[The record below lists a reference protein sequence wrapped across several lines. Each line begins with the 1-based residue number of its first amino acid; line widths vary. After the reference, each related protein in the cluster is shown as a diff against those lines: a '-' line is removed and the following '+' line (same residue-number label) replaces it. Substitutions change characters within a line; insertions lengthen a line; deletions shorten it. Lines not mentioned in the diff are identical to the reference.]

1 MKIELI
7 KLLTAQ
13 ASQYELQDSV
23 WESLKPSDI
32 SHILGLMCVRGD
44 GERLHHN
51 SHALAAVWLGEIM
64 YLDNRNNLRA
74 LSDHI
79 GQHIVRRLRV
89 NRGLE
94 RMWRII
100 RHSINF
106 YVDPK
111 LCPHCGGA
119 GRVPMDDAI
128 GWHKCDPCGESGRV
142 GRPSNNQIADALGI
156 DRSRFHRTWAEVYE
170 ESEWKLERLHD
181 DLIAVFARRL
191 GWRTNQGTDAHQEQY
206 WPYGKSRK
214 NKVLDIASS

>member
-44 GERLHHN
+44 GETLHHN
-51 SHALAAVWLGEIM
+51 SHAQAAVWLGEIM
-64 YLDNRNNLRA
+64 YLDNRNNLVK
-74 LSDHI
+74 LSDHV
-79 GQHIVRRLRV
+79 GQYLVRRLRIS
-89 NRGLE
+89 RGAE
-94 RMWRII
+94 RVQGIVK
-100 RHSINF
+100 HSINA

-111 LCPHCGGA
+111 LCAHCDGV
-119 GRVPMDDAI
+119 GRIPMSNAI
-128 GWHKCDPCGESGRV
+128 GWDDCNPCGQSGRA

-156 DRSRFHRTWAEVYE
+156 ERSRFHRTWAEAYE

-181 DLIAVFARRL
+181 TLVAAFARRL
-191 GWRTNQGTDAHQEQY
+191 GWRTNQSIDAHQEQH
-206 WPYGKSRK
+206 WPYGKSAK
-214 NKVLDIASS
+214 TKAIDTIP